1 VADQKEIGGIPDMA
15 SQLPQR
21 PPYGNPRGLLSSHIA
36 RQQTTLQPSIAASPV
51 TTLPASP
58 VTTLPASPV
67 TTLPDQPPA
76 SPITTKR
83 QKLTR
88 LVVVAI
94 TLALALA
101 LYFTWHGPPDT
112 ASANLTQQNL
122 SASASRTSSSATN
135 ASADSGGDIEVYV
148 VGAVKHPGVYTL
160 NADARVYDLLQAA
173 GGPLPNANLV
183 AINLAAK
190 LSDGQEVYITL
201 IGEVPPTYMGGVP
214 GPAGSSGSTA
224 GASTGAT
231 GDTGNAASDTTGLPV
246 NINTAT
252 VAQLEQALHI
262 RSTTAEEIVNYRL
275 QHGPFTSVDQLA
287 QAVSRS
293 TYDKIKG
300 MVTV

>member
-1 VADQKEIGGIPDMA
+1 MV

-21 PPYGNPRGLLSSHIA
+21 PPYGNPRGLLSSHVA
-36 RQQTTLQPSIAASPV
+36 RQQTTLQQSIALPPVATSSASPV
-51 TTLPASP
+51 AILPDQPPTLPIPP
-58 VTTLPASPV
+58 VA
-67 TTLPDQPPA
+67 TLPDQPPA
-76 SPITTKR
+76 PLTMTKR

-88 LVVVAI
+88 PVVVAI

-101 LYFTWHGPPDT
+101 LYFTWHGPPDA

-122 SASASRTSSSATN
+122 GATAPQASSSATS
-135 ASADSGGDIEVYV
+135 ASADSGGNIEVYV

-160 NADARVYDLLQAA
+160 NADARIYDLLQAA

-214 GPAGSSGSTA
+214 GPAGASG
-224 GASTGAT
+224 
-231 GDTGNAASDTTGLPV
+231 GDTTSTNTGSAGGTSSASTGLPV

-252 VAQLEQALHI
+252 VAQMVQALHI

-287 QAVSRS
+287 LAVSRS

>member
-1 VADQKEIGGIPDMA
+1 MA

-36 RQQTTLQPSIAASPV
+36 RQQTTLQPSIAAPSIAASSAPPV
-51 TTLPASP
+51 A
-58 VTTLPASPV
+58 
-67 TTLPDQPPA
+67 TLPDQPPTLSIPPVATISDQPAA
-76 SPITTKR
+76 SPTVTKR

-101 LYFTWHGPPDT
+101 LFFTWHGPPDA

-122 SASASRTSSSATN
+122 GATASRTSSSATS
-135 ASADSGGDIEVYV
+135 ASTDGGGDIEVYV

-214 GPAGSSGSTA
+214 GPAGASGGDT
-224 GASTGAT
+224 TGANT
-231 GDTGNAASDTTGLPV
+231 GSAGDTSNASTGLPV

-252 VAQLEQALHI
+252 VAQMVQALHI
-262 RSTTAEEIVNYRL
+262 RSTTAEEIINYRL

-287 QAVSRS
+287 LAVSRS